1 MRHQRREFTEPTGA
15 ETDHEMNLH
24 PTHQHTQGIPPG
36 DSPPGEQPS
45 DDRGALVLVER
56 PKPGVLTILIPD
68 GWTLETRQYL
78 DFKRLEIHRYQS

>member
-1 MRHQRREFTEPTGA
+1 
-15 ETDHEMNLH
+15 MNLH

-36 DSPPGEQPS
+36 DTPPGEQPS

-78 DFKRLEIHRYQS
+78 DFKRIEIHRYQS